1 MNYFA
6 NVDHGRVSIESSRS
20 PRSIACISA
29 ELNDYENLTCS
40 LSEITI
46 TADTEEFEQH
56 LKSKYGFDVVIG
68 DENKIDGV
76 SSDSNV
82 IVSTIHNMLWDN
94 YCLEN

>member
-1 MNYFA
+1 MQYFA
-6 NVDHGRVSIESSRS
+6 NVDHGRVSIESSEPR
-20 PRSIACISA
+20 RSIQCIAS
-29 ELNDYENLTCS
+29 ELNDCESLTCP

-46 TADTEEFEQH
+46 TPDAEAFEQH

-76 SSDSNV
+76 PVDSNS

-94 YCLEN
+94 YYLEN